1 MRLSD
6 LLSKNKIKEFYQVEG
21 FLQRKVQVGQSRK
34 LEVGKIALPYYC
46 KTCNDDMSFTSN
58 SDLYCVGVNDN
69 QISIDCVLTCPRC
82 GKELPVW
89 FLVDSKEN
97 INAPL
102 IKARVLKRTE
112 KFPEDVSVAKSN
124 YGDYSELLAK
134 AECAYRNDLGAG
146 AIVYLR
152 KTFENI
158 TINVAN
164 AEHISL
170 LTVNEKRRRFSEIL
184 EEVDSKRSII
194 PKEFSNNGYTLFSE
208 LSEVL
213 HGARVTD
220 EDALKKY
227 ESLQRLVVGIIDNV
241 KNNSELMS
249 AIGQLGWNTDIEG

>member
-34 LEVGKIALPYYC
+34 LEVGRIALPYYC
-46 KTCNDDMSFTSN
+46 KICNDDLSFTSN
-58 SDLYCVGVNDN
+58 SDLYCVGVNDK

-89 FLVDSKEN
+89 FLVDSQEN
-97 INAPL
+97 INNP
-102 IKARVLKRTE
+102 IIHARVLKRVE
-112 KFPEDVSVAKSN
+112 KFSEDVSVAKLTH
-124 YGDYSELLAK
+124 GDYAELLAK
-134 AECAYRNDLGAG
+134 AECAYKNDLGAG
-146 AIVYLR
+146 ANIYLR
-152 KTFENI
+152 KIFEII
-158 TINVAN
+158 TINVAK
-164 AEHISL
+164 AEKIEIFTSRGRP
-170 LTVNEKRRRFSEIL
+170 KKFSEIL
-184 EEVDSKRSII
+184 KAVDSKRSII
-194 PKEFSNNGYTLFSE
+194 PREFASNGYTLFSE
-208 LSEVL
+208 LSEIL
-213 HGARVTD
+213 HGERVTD